1 MFGCGVWLIQ
11 TLNQTG
17 LVVQVSDLAPSNK
30 KSVIRVLHVDDDLC
44 FLEVSK
50 QILSMENSFE
60 IDNATSVDEALKK
73 MDQQLYDAVVSDY
86 EMPQKNGLEFLKEL
100 RDKNNQIPFILF
112 TGKGREDVAVK
123 ALNLGA
129 DSYINKNGSPETVY
143 CELADAINKTVE
155 RKKSR
160 ELLAKSESK
169 YHALVENS
177 LQGISILLSA
187 PLRIVFAN
195 GAFGKILGYSSQEL
209 MSLSPEEIMSLMYQ
223 EDRAVFFNRMEN
235 RLRGEPAESCFEF
248 RAVRKD
254 GSIIWLSSLANRVD
268 YDGQPA
274 VQGMFLDVNE
284 SKKAAEVLC
293 ESEQRYRELANC
305 LPDIVFETD
314 LNGKL
319 EFANE
324 RATEISGYALSE
336 IEKGLN
342 ILQFLVPEDREKA
355 KKNIQRLL
363 AGGSYEPAEYTFVRK
378 DGTTFPALITATP
391 RVCKNKV
398 TGLRGLVLDITEH
411 KKTEEII
418 RKSEARYRELAN
430 LLPEIVFETDITG
443 KITFFS
449 QRAFEITGFTPEEL
463 AKGVN
468 MLSFVVPEEREK
480 AKENI
485 KKSLAR
491 ESHGASEYTLFKKNG
506 TTYPALVRTEPIFS
520 EDKVQGLRGLVVD
533 ITQRK
538 RMEDELKGSEERLR
552 LLFENAPD
560 ACYLSD
566 LKGNFVDGNKSAEE
580 ITGYKRNELIGKSF
594 LSLNLLPRNQILK
607 AAKLLALNVIDKSTG
622 PDEFMLNQKN
632 GTQVSVEIRTHPL
645 KIQGR
650 KLVFGIARDVT
661 ERKKAEEALQNGEK
675 RFRQL
680 VLSSPDTIHL
690 LDPKSHKVEFLN
702 RDEFL
707 GYSRAELESANSI
720 LPWLHPDDRD
730 LVQGYYQLVI
740 KGAPDGQ
747 KPVAYRLKSKAGNWE
762 WVQSRATILKH
773 DDEGKPEQILV
784 TLTVIT
790 ERKKIEEELK
800 IAASIFD
807 LATDAIFVHD
817 MDGNII
823 NSNEAAYKLHGYS
836 KDEMV
841 KMNIHDFNLPES
853 AKWVKP
859 RINELLKNGSAVFE
873 AVEVCKDKSLLVV
886 EVHARVVDLEGKKL
900 ILSVVR
906 DVTERKAA
914 EEKLKENNVKIEMM
928 NEKLRV
934 VGGLTRHDVRNKLS
948 AVNGYTYLLKKKHKD
963 STDIIDQVEKIEQ
976 VVADSVKI
984 FEFAKMYEQLGVE
997 KLSNVDVEKAVDEA
1011 VALFSDL
1018 NIKVINGCQG
1028 LRVLADSFLVQL
1040 FYNFIDNTIKYGVK
1054 ATTVKVYFEK
1064 EDAGGLLLIYE
1075 DDGVGILVEN
1085 KSKLFTKGF
1094 STGGSTGFGLF
1105 FIQKMMD
1112 VYGWTITEEGRTN
1125 IGAKFVITIP
1135 ANAISGSEK

>member
-1 MFGCGVWLIQ
+1 M
-11 TLNQTG
+11 
-17 LVVQVSDLAPSNK
+17 
-30 KSVIRVLHVDDDLC
+30 
-44 FLEVSK
+44 
-50 QILSMENSFE
+50 
-60 IDNATSVDEALKK
+60 
-73 MDQQLYDAVVSDY
+73 
-86 EMPQKNGLEFLKEL
+86 
-100 RDKNNQIPFILF
+100 
-112 TGKGREDVAVK
+112 
-123 ALNLGA
+123 NLGA

-177 LQGISILLSA
+177 LQGISILLAA

-209 MSLSPEEIMSLMYQ
+209 MLLSPEEIMSLVYQ

-235 RLRGEPAESCFEF
+235 RLQGEPARACFEF

-378 DGTTFPALITATP
+378 DGTTFPALITATL

-580 ITGYKRNELIGKSF
+580 ITGYNRNELIGKSF

-997 KLSNVDVEKAVDEA
+997 KLSNVDVGKAVDEA

-1018 NIKVINGCQG
+1018 NIKVVNGCHG
-1028 LRVLADSFLVQL
+1028 LSVLADSFLVQL

-1054 ATTVKVYFEK
+1054 ATTIKVYFEK
-1064 EDAGGLLLIYE
+1064 EE
-1075 DDGVGILVEN
+1075 RVGCC
-1085 KSKLFTKGF
+1085 
-1094 STGGSTGFGLF
+1094 
-1105 FIQKMMD
+1105 
-1112 VYGWTITEEGRTN
+1112 
-1125 IGAKFVITIP
+1125 
-1135 ANAISGSEK
+1135 

>member
-1 MFGCGVWLIQ
+1 MLTTMF
-11 TLNQTG
+11 
-17 LVVQVSDLAPSNK
+17 A
-30 KSVIRVLHVDDDLC
+30 

-50 QILSMENSFE
+50 QILSMENNFDVE
-60 IDNATSVDEALKK
+60 NASSVDEALKRIN
-73 MDQQLYDAVVSDY
+73 QQPYDAVVSDY
-86 EMPQKNGLEFLKEL
+86 EMPQKNGLDFLKEL
-100 RDKNNQIPFILF
+100 RDQNNQIPFILF

-143 CELADAINKTVE
+143 CELADSINKTVE
-155 RKKSR
+155 RKKSI

-177 LQGISILLSA
+177 LQGISILQA
-187 PLRIVFAN
+187 NPLRIVFAN
-195 GAFGKILGYSSQEL
+195 AAFGKILGYSSQEL
-209 MSLSPEEIMSLMYQ
+209 TLLSPEEIMSLIYQ
-223 EDRAVFFNRMEN
+223 EDRTVFFKRMEN
-235 RLRGEPAESCFEF
+235 RLKGEPPGACYEF
-248 RAVRKD
+248 RAMRKD
-254 GSIIWLSSLANRVD
+254 GSIIWLSSLANRID
-268 YDGQPA
+268 FDGQPA

-284 SKKAAEVLC
+284 SKKASEVLC

-324 RATEISGYALSE
+324 RANEISGYSLSE

-378 DGTTFPALITATP
+378 DGTT
-391 RVCKNKV
+391 
-398 TGLRGLVLDITEH
+398 
-411 KKTEEII
+411 
-418 RKSEARYRELAN
+418 
-430 LLPEIVFETDITG
+430 
-443 KITFFS
+443 
-449 QRAFEITGFTPEEL
+449 
-463 AKGVN
+463 
-468 MLSFVVPEEREK
+468 
-480 AKENI
+480 
-485 KKSLAR
+485 
-491 ESHGASEYTLFKKNG
+491 
-506 TTYPALVRTEPIFS
+506 YPALVRTEPIFS
-520 EDKVQGLRGLVVD
+520 ENKVQGLRGLVVD

-538 RMEDELKGSEERLR
+538 RIEDALKVSEERLR

-580 ITGYKRNELIGKSF
+580 ITGYRRNELIGKSF

-622 PDEFMLNQKN
+622 PDEFILNRKN

-645 KIQGR
+645 KIQG
-650 KLVFGIARDVT
+650 KKFVFGIARDVT
-661 ERKKAEEALQNGEK
+661 ERKKAENELQNSEH

-680 VLSSPDTIHL
+680 VLSSPDTMHL
-690 LDPKSHKVEFLN
+690 LDPNSHKVEFLN

-707 GYSRAELESANSI
+707 GYSCAELESANSI

-730 LVQGYYQLVI
+730 LVQGYYQLVL

-773 DDEGKPEQILV
+773 DDQGKPEQILV

-790 ERKKIEEELK
+790 ERKNAEAELK

-807 LATDAIFVHD
+807 LATDAIFVYD

-823 NSNEAAYKLHGYS
+823 NFNEAAYKLHGFS

-873 AVEVCKDKSLLVV
+873 AVEVCKDGSLLLV

-906 DVTERKAA
+906 DVTERKVA

-948 AVNGYTYLLKKKHKD
+948 AVKGYTYLLKKKHKD

-997 KLSNVDVEKAVDEA
+997 KLSNVDVGKAVDEA

-1018 NIKVINGCQG
+1018 NIKVVNGCHG
-1028 LRVLADSFLVQL
+1028 LSVLADSFLVQL

-1064 EDAGGLLLIYE
+1064 EDAGGLQLIYE
-1075 DDGVGILVEN
+1075 DDGVGILAEN
-1085 KSKLFTKGF
+1085 KSKLFTNGF

-1105 FIQKMMD
+1105 FIKKMMD
-1112 VYGWTITEEGRTN
+1112 VYGWAITEEGRTN

-1135 ANAISGSEK
+1135 ANTISEFEKEVFA